1 MIRVCYVSR
10 TANDADV
17 DTVGEQI
24 LLVRGSSRKNTAAC
38 WVARAIA
45 TMHARERRK
54 REALS
59 EDSRRVAHE
68 MADGRE
74 EPKSA
79 VAVDEALL
87 AAQKRTTGN
96 EAMLP
101 EKNGRRARK
110 KSKGREER
118 SLLEHGLLGEE

>member
-1 MIRVCYVSR
+1 
-10 TANDADV
+10 
-17 DTVGEQI
+17 
-24 LLVRGSSRKNTAAC
+24 
-38 WVARAIA
+38 
-45 TMHARERRK
+45 MHARERRK

-59 EDSRRVAHE
+59 DEPRRVAHE

-87 AAQKRTTGN
+87 AAQKGQL
-96 EAMLP
+96 EATQCSP
-101 EKNGRRARK
+101 GKYGRRARK
-110 KSKGREER
+110 EKGEKKRR